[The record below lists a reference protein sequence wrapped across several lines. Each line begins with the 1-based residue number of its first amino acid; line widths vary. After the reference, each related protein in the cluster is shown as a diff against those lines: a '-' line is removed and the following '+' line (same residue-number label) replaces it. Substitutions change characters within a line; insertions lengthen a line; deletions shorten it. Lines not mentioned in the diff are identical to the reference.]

1 MSFRVYKI
9 GLNIIEHTTSNAKYQ
24 RGRLELLLFYFR
36 KKVVLFAF
44 FSFCFFSRYL
54 IFLLKLL
61 MHFKQFKKKLNK
73 MEIDVII

>member
-36 KKVVLFAF
+36 KKVVLFVFFLSVFFRLFDFSLEITYAF
-44 FSFCFFSRYL
+44 QA
-54 IFLLKLL
+54 IQEKT
-61 MHFKQFKKKLNK
+61 K
-73 MEIDVII
+73 